1 MPKSKTDFTNFV
13 DARPNYFP
21 GQFLLEDDFEVEQ
34 KYLIDRQKYHRQS
47 LHVSGLVEGLE
58 VEVIKDKQE
67 VQIKSGSAINSNGDL
82 IILKKD
88 TSFSK
93 FAPLTN
99 GELYISYKEEK
110 QVKQQEDFTR
120 WQEVPTIDFAATT
133 PNDGVK
139 LAKISIVNNVLT
151 LDLTVRDYSGIFLPN
166 ATGNDLTLRSGGNA
180 NPNVAILNGS
190 LTVTGTITGKIDATN
205 INSGVLAV
213 DRIPDLSANKITSGT
228 ISGSLTISS
237 TGNVGIRTTTPS
249 EKLEVAGNLKVTG
262 TITGKIDATSIN
274 SGILD
279 AARIPNLPAEKIVS
293 GVLNAARIDNN
304 SLSSNKIISLSAD
317 KITAGT
323 TTGNLTIGGNLNVRG
338 TSSFAGKL
346 TISGS
351 SGTLLQVGAELDSTA
366 NIDLAGDVRL
376 QEYGTKN
383 CAYLQARNDNSNRNI
398 GLRIRTQ
405 KQGTPNRQIVE
416 ALTISPT
423 GNVGIGTETPSEK
436 LEVSGN
442 LKVTGTIT
450 GKIDATNIN
459 ALENLYT
466 IYLRG
471 SAYESSEGNITFLKI
486 ANFDMGM
493 TTKRGLNTIV
503 LNPNGTFKSRTVHD
517 VYSDKLRWNSWADW
531 VNTNTSTGDV
541 VAVASYD
548 ALNNAQTGGSA
559 ETLLRSISASRAFQ
573 AAQSNVRSPY
583 ALLFIKG
590 QSRCIE
596 VSQPYKGSNSH
607 LIATYYF
614 GQLSSL
620 QNAEEPWQ
628 TPSLLNGWVTYDNGY
643 NPPGY
648 FKDSFGI
655 VHLRGLVKDGVRTT
669 IFTLPVGYRPAF
681 RELQAV
687 LTWGNTIGQ
696 LDIQTNGQVLMNL
709 GNNAWFSL
717 DGVTFRAAQ

>member
-120 WQEVPTIDFAATT
+120 WQEVPTIGFAATT

-190 LTVTGTITGKIDATN
+190 LTVTGTITGNIDATN

-213 DRIPDLSANKITSGT
+213 ERIPNLSANKITSGT
-228 ISGSLTISS
+228 LTI
-237 TGNVGIRTTTPS
+237 P
-249 EKLEVAGNLKVTG
+249 
-262 TITGKIDATSIN
+262 
-274 SGILD
+274 
-279 AARIPNLPAEKIVS
+279 
-293 GVLNAARIDNN
+293 
-304 SLSSNKIISLSAD
+304 
-317 KITAGT
+317 
-323 TTGNLTIGGNLNVRG
+323 
-338 TSSFAGKL
+338 
-346 TISGS
+346 GS
-351 SGTLLQVGAELDSTA
+351 SGTLLQVGAELGSTA
-366 NIDLAGDVRL
+366 NIDLSGHVQL
-376 QEYGTKN
+376 KEFSTN
-383 CAYLQARNDNSNRNI
+383 NLAYLQARNDSSNRNI

-405 KQGTPNRQIVE
+405 KQGTTNPELVE

-442 LKVTGTIT
+442 LKVTGSLTAGNKITVPGNQKIEFSDTDITNNLKLQLWTGYGLGINGGTLFYAAAGKHSWRDINGNNERMALTTGADGSLTVNGTGTSSFAGNLRVSGAITLNSGSNPINFT
-450 GKIDATNIN
+450 GKWQATPDVVTNVAEISN
-459 ALENLYT
+459 DTSDYKTLM
-466 IYLRG
+466 II
-471 SAYESSEGNITFLKI
+471 GNKSNGQGRRVSVWDRFE
-486 ANFDMGM
+486 
-493 TTKRGLNTIV
+493 V
-503 LNPNGTFKSRTVHD
+503 NGTFVNNSSQEHKQDIT
-517 VYSDKLRWNSWADW
+517 KLSNEDLNSILKRLKQTPVFRYRFKTPGIDGKIRLGVIAEQSPEDILDE
-531 VNTNTSTGDV
+531 SGK
-541 VAVASYD
+541 AVSFLDYNGFLLA
-548 ALNNAQTGGSA
+548 ALKAQ
-559 ETLLRSISASRAFQ
+559 
-573 AAQSNVRSPY
+573 QS
-583 ALLFIKG
+583 L
-590 QSRCIE
+590 IE
-596 VSQPYKGSNSH
+596 N
-607 LIATYYF
+607 
-614 GQLSSL
+614 L
-620 QNAEEPWQ
+620 QNDI
-628 TPSLLNGWVTYDNGY
+628 LL
-643 NPPGY
+643 
-648 FKDSFGI
+648 
-655 VHLRGLVKDGVRTT
+655 
-669 IFTLPVGYRPAF
+669 
-681 RELQAV
+681 LQK
-687 LTWGNTIGQ
+687 
-696 LDIQTNGQVLMNL
+696 
-709 GNNAWFSL
+709 
-717 DGVTFRAAQ
+717 R